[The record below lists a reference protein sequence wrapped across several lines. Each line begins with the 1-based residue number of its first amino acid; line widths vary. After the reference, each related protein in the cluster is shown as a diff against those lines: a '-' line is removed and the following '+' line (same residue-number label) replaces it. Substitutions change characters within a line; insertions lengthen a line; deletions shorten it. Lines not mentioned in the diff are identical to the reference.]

1 MLFFIT
7 FFCIVKNIFH
17 KIHNPNL
24 NQTIYCYQFTIDKYI
39 QVKLTKISY
48 IRTLLKQLP
57 NCLKRGETSLVLIVY
72 KSVLYHTIIQGYPL
86 SYKGVLY
93 HTRVSSIIQGCPLSY
108 KGVLY
113 HTRVSSIIQ
122 GCPLSYKGVLYHT
135 RVSSIIQ
142 GCPLS
147 YKGVL
152 YHTRVSSIIQ
162 GCPLSYKA
170 VLYHVC
176 TCTVTVSYHSLYMN
190 QVPEKKLEAPR
201 SL

>member
-72 KSVLYHTIIQGYPL
+72 KGVLYHTRVSSIIQGYPLSYKGILYHTRVSSIIQGYPL

-113 HTRVSSIIQ
+113 H
-122 GCPLSYKGVLYHT
+122 
-135 RVSSIIQ
+135 
-142 GCPLS
+142 
-147 YKGVL
+147 
-152 YHTRVSSIIQ
+152 
-162 GCPLSYKA
+162 
-170 VLYHVC
+170 VC
-176 TCTVTVSYHSLYMN
+176 TCTVTVSYRSLYMN